1 MGLCPNAG
9 AGDPLKYNVREGL
22 DLRLIDEVWEV
33 LVATGVMIVIYLIP
47 VWFFSMNDYEKELF
61 KSPLRKILRKR

>member
-1 MGLCPNAG
+1 
-9 AGDPLKYNVREGL
+9 
-22 DLRLIDEVWEV
+22 
-33 LVATGVMIVIYLIP
+33 VMIVIYLIP